1 MDVGELYR
9 FLMGIFAAI
18 TAFYLSRTVRVL
30 DQVEDKLDNHS
41 ERLVRLETRANLN
54 ERGA

>member
-1 MDVGELYR
+1 MNVGELYR